1 MKHTLNLL
9 CVDDDPADVDLERS
23 ALRREFTVVATRVDT
38 AVGLSAALRS
48 GQHEIVLCDYSMPH
62 FSGPEALTLWQ
73 AAGAPIPF
81 VFVSGKLSEEVAVE
95 CIKAGAT
102 DYVLKH
108 NLTRL
113 PTAVGRAL
121 REFAAAREL
130 RRVQAERARIAAAV
144 EQMDEGLLIT
154 EPDGRIVYVNPA
166 FTRVTGYEPA
176 EVIGQ
181 TPGLVRPETTPPSL
195 YADMWQRLAAGELWS
210 GHLVNRRRDGSFYD
224 AEVTIT
230 PVFDNEGRLINFC
243 SIQRDV
249 SARVAA
255 ERHLRELNAQL
266 AETDRLKDEFLAA
279 FSHELRTPLHVILGY
294 ADLLQGSVGAELD
307 VDASAKIGAIAHSA
321 ERLAK
326 LINETLDLASLR
338 INAIRPQFEAFD
350 LATLVREVTEASAPL
365 AASKGVALHCEA
377 PAAPVLVTTD
387 SMRVRQVIDNLV
399 DNAVKFTDR
408 GEVRVCSTVDAGQ
421 AIVEVR
427 DTGIGIAAADI
438 PHMFEDFRQL
448 SAGSTRRYGGCGLG
462 LALTKRCL
470 VLLGGRVE
478 VEGELGRGS
487 CFRVTLP
494 RTPPTAA
501 D

>member
-1 MKHTLNLL
+1 MKPTLNLL
-9 CVDDDPADVDLERS
+9 CVDDDSADADLELS
-23 ALRREFTVVATRVDT
+23 ALRHEFTVVATRVDT
-38 AVGLSAALRS
+38 AVALGAALQS

-62 FSGPEALTLWQ
+62 FSGPEALALWQ

-102 DYVLKH
+102 DYVLKD

-121 REFAAAREL
+121 REFAGAREL

-144 EQMDEGLLIT
+144 AQMDEGLLIT
-154 EPDGRIVYVNPA
+154 ESDGRIVYVNPA
-166 FTRVTGYEPA
+166 FTRITGYDLA
-176 EVIGQ
+176 AVIGQ
-181 TPGLVRPETTPPSL
+181 TPRLMRPGTTPQSL
-195 YADMWQRLAAGELWS
+195 YSDMWRRITAGEVWS
-210 GHLVNRRRDGSFYD
+210 GQLVNRRRDGSCYD
-224 AEVTIT
+224 AEVTIA
-230 PVFDNEGRLINFC
+230 PVFDSEGRLINFC

-279 FSHELRTPLHVILGY
+279 FSHELRMPLHVILGY
-294 ADLLQGSVGAELD
+294 ADLLQGSVGAVLSPDVSGKLD
-307 VDASAKIGAIAHSA
+307 VIARSAG
-321 ERLAK
+321 RLSK
-326 LINETLDLASLR
+326 LINETLDLARLR
-338 INAIRPQFEAFD
+338 IKAIRPQFEPFD
-350 LATLVREVTEASAPL
+350 LAILVREVAEAFAPL
-365 AASKGVALHCEA
+365 AASKGVTLHCEVA
-377 PAAPVLVTTD
+377 AAPMLITTD
-387 SMRVRQVIDNLV
+387 PIRVRQVIGNLV
-399 DNAVKFTDR
+399 DNAVKFTDH
-408 GEVRVCSTVDAGQ
+408 GEVRVGSAVDAGQ

-427 DTGIGIAAADI
+427 DTGIGVAAADI

-462 LALTKRCL
+462 LALTKRWL
-470 VLLGGRVE
+470 VLLGGSVE
-478 VEGELGRGS
+478 VESELGRGS

-494 RTPPTAA
+494 RTPPAA
-501 D
+501 ND